1 MVRPMADAIGQKA
14 NHTNGK
20 IVPARRRIARRFKRV
35 TPRNRKFHGTLYP
48 ALEKLPEE
56 EAVKKMLLGGMLI
69 AAIATPGLAAE
80 FYIVQDSGTK
90 HCTIVDKRPTVKTT
104 TVVGGEKVYTTRE
117 EASTAM
123 KTVKVCHD

>member
-1 MVRPMADAIGQKA
+1 
-14 NHTNGK
+14 
-20 IVPARRRIARRFKRV
+20 
-35 TPRNRKFHGTLYP
+35 
-48 ALEKLPEE
+48 
-56 EAVKKMLLGGMLI
+56 
-69 AAIATPGLAAE
+69 
-80 FYIVQDSGTK
+80 VQDSGTK